1 MPGYACEA
9 RHAPWRSTLSAAE
22 TFRLERTIPLQRG
35 YDLVVAGGGPA
46 GCGAAIAAAR
56 LGARVLLVEASGC
69 LGGMGTSA
77 LVSAWSHLSNG
88 RQTVIGGLMLE
99 LVEAMYERGH
109 IAPSYDRSFWTTR
122 HDRGLGYDPE
132 GYKRLLDQWC
142 EEAGVEVRYF
152 TKVID
157 AQADASTGRVGG
169 VVVHGV
175 EGYAFVVA
183 EAFVDATGDAVLADL
198 CGVASR
204 RAGRDTERIMPP
216 TLCAVQTG
224 IDYDV
229 FERGLQQAAID
240 RAIEDGFFDHADR
253 HLPGLFRSGPQHAI
267 MNAGHLFGMDALDG
281 ASLSE
286 GMRRGRALVAAYTE
300 FFRRYVPG
308 CEAMTLVATAALM
321 GVRESRRVVGE
332 YELDVDDYRARRH
345 FHDQIAVYCKQ
356 VDVHVY
362 DDSPE
367 EYERYRR
374 SFEER
379 DVLAPGESYGIPYGV
394 LVPRGWANLWVAGR
408 CASSDVSVH
417 GAIRDQPACVMMGQA
432 AGTAAVQALRSGE
445 RADALDTRRLVESLR
460 AQGAHLP
467 QAELDAA
474 MTRRS
479 SARPRPSR

>member
-1 MPGYACEA
+1 MQDAGVGYES
-9 RHAPWRSTLSAAE
+9 RHTRGRPILSASE
-22 TFRLERTIPLQRG
+22 TFHLQRAIPLQRG

-56 LGARVLLVEASGC
+56 LGARVLLVEATGC

-77 LVSAWSHLSNG
+77 LVSAWSHMSDG
-88 RQTVIGGLMLE
+88 RASVIGGLMLE
-99 LVEAMYERGH
+99 LVETMYERGH

-122 HDRGLGYDPE
+122 HNRGLGYDPE

-142 EEAGVEVRYF
+142 EEAGVEVRFF

-157 AQADASTGRVGG
+157 AQADPATGRVDG

-175 EGYAFVVA
+175 EGYAFVAA
-183 EAFVDATGDAVLADL
+183 ETFVDATGDAVLADL
-198 CGVASR
+198 CGAASR
-204 RAGRDTERIMPP
+204 RAGRDTEGIMPP
-216 TLCAVQTG
+216 TLCALQAG

-229 FERGLQQAAID
+229 FERGLQQAAVE
-240 RAIEDGFFDHADR
+240 RAIADGFFSHRDR
-253 HLPGLFRSGPQHAI
+253 HLPGLFRSGPSHAI
-267 MNAGHLFGMDALDG
+267 MNAGHVFGMDALDG

-286 GMRRGRALVAAYTE
+286 GMRRGRALVAEYTE

-321 GVRESRRVVGE
+321 GVRESRRVAGE
-332 YELDVDDYRARRH
+332 YELDYDDYRARRH

-408 CASSDVSVH
+408 CVSSDVAVH

-432 AGTAAVQALRSGE
+432 AGTAAVQALGSGE
-445 RADALDTRRLVESLR
+445 RADALDTRRLVETLR
-460 AQGAHLP
+460 AHGAHLP
-467 QAELDAA
+467 QSELRSA
-474 MTRRS
+474 MTRR
-479 SARPRPSR
+479 